1 MNENTKKEL
10 RQLEYR
16 IEELERV
23 IREGKEI
30 IRVKIK
36 NDDYL
41 LDKAIYEIQRLK
53 EYVNELEH
61 TKQLRE
67 LLLRVAGEEQTK
79 AKAGRPATTMPKDFI
94 KYYTQWRNKEI
105 NANRC
110 MELLGLKRST
120 FYKLVR
126 EYEGQEQ
133 DD

>member
-16 IEELERV
+16 IEELERI
-23 IREGKEI
+23 IRENKAI
-30 IRVKIK
+30 IREKAK

-67 LLLRVAGEEQTK
+67 LLLRVAGEEQTR
-79 AKAGRPATTMPKDFI
+79 KAGRPAKTMPKDFI

-110 MELLGLKRST
+110 MELLGLKRTT
-120 FYKLVR
+120 FYRLVR

>member
-16 IEELERV
+16 IKELER
-23 IREGKEI
+23 IIADNKAIIKEN
-30 IRVKIK
+30 VN

-41 LDKAIYEIQRLK
+41 LNDAIYEIQRLK

-79 AKAGRPATTMPKDFI
+79 AKAGRPAMDIPKDFI
-94 KYYTQWRNKEI
+94 KYYTQWKNKEI

-110 MELLGLKRST
+110 MELLGLKRTT
-120 FYKLVR
+120 FYKLVK
-126 EYEGQEQ
+126 EYENK
-133 DD
+133 